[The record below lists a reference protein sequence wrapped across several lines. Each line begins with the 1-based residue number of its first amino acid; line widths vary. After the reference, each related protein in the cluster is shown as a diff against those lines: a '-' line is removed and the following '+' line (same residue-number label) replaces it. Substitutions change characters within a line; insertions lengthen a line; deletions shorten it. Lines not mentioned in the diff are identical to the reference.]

1 MKPTM
6 SVLSDAP
13 TRRRVGRGWQSFES
27 GGNARAP
34 LSRVA
39 EALARFGRRDVV
51 GKLVL
56 VPEAG

>member
-1 MKPTM
+1 MNATM

-39 EALARFGRRDVV
+39 EALARFGRHDVV

-56 VPEAG
+56 VPGTG